1 MEGDGG
7 GEGGGLYVTR
17 VYKYKSAN
25 LMIWKTQYYMEV
37 TLSIPVDL
45 TRERTQKKQRDFLF
59 FYFFLYFIFY
69 LTSME
74 YSNKRR

>member
-7 GEGGGLYVTR
+7 GGGGLYVTR

-45 TRERTQKKQRDFLF
+45 TRERTQKKSSEIFYFLF
-59 FYFFLYFIFY
+59 FLLYFIFY
-69 LTSME
+69 LTFME
-74 YSNKRR
+74 YSNKR

>member
-7 GEGGGLYVTR
+7 GGGGLYVTR

-45 TRERTQKKQRDFLF
+45 TRERTQKKSSEIFYFLF
-59 FYFFLYFIFY
+59 FLLYLIFD
-69 LTSME
+69 LTFME
-74 YSNKRR
+74 YSNKR